1 MVFPTTTNS
10 KSNNIFMSRR
20 PRQLKQEDLE
30 HQIQKLLSK
39 NPSTAFSPLI
49 VSRKLNVANPPVSIG
64 HCLDKMLKKGL
75 VKKMQDNSYKWNQ
88 KSYTGKTGERK
99 GTTRIV
105 TGTVDMTRSGAAY
118 ITGTELTEDI
128 YVPSKYVS
136 DAMHK
141 DVVRVEITLGSR
153 RKRPEGKVI
162 EIVRRSI
169 TKIIGTIKMYE
180 RFAIVYPESTRFYP
194 EVHVKLSL
202 TGEAA
207 DGQVVTVEI
216 TDWGKGQNKSI
227 WGIVTGIVDKTN
239 EHEMAMLTILLANGF
254 SPEFSEEVL
263 SETDA
268 ISDEITHEEIQKRR
282 DFRTVTTFTIDPA
295 TARDFDDAL
304 SYRILDNGHVEVGVH
319 IADVT
324 HYLKEN
330 SALDKEAL
338 ERSTSVYLVDRVC
351 PMLPEKLSNDLC
363 SLNPHEDK
371 FTFSAVFE
379 FNKKHEVVS
388 QWFGKTII
396 HSDRRFTYEE
406 AQECIETG
414 VGDFASEINSLN
426 EIAIAMRAERYE
438 NGAISFESEEVQFIL
453 DENNRPI
460 GLYVKERKDA
470 HLLIEDF
477 MLLANKKVA
486 EYVAKKSI
494 PEIPFVYRVHDLP
507 NPEKM
512 HDFSLFAR
520 QLGFHFKGDTPEQI
534 ADSFNRL
541 AEAAK
546 TNEALALLQPLAIRT
561 MAKAI
566 YSTENI
572 GHYGLGFEYYTHF
585 TSPIRRYS
593 DVLVHR
599 ILEKNLHSE
608 FRANKEMLTQQTH
621 YISQQERKANDAE
634 RESVKYKQTEYIG
647 YHLGEI
653 FDGVISGMIDKGI
666 FVELVESKVEGL
678 VPFDSMADRFMITD
692 NGFRA
697 KSKISGSELH
707 IGQHVKVKIT
717 GADMSTRK
725 TDMELIE
732 SF

>member
-1 MVFPTTTNS
+1 
-10 KSNNIFMSRR
+10 MSRR

-30 HQIQKLLSK
+30 NQILKLLSK
-39 NPSTAFSPLI
+39 NPGTGFSPLM
-49 VSRKLNVANPPVSIG
+49 VSRKLNVSNPPISIG
-64 HCLDKMLKKGL
+64 QCLDKMSKKGQVRKL
-75 VKKMQDNSYKWNQ
+75 PDNIYKWIQKQGNQ
-88 KSYTGKTGERK
+88 KTGGSKSGERK
-99 GTTRIV
+99 NISGIV

-118 ITGTELTEDI
+118 ITGTDLAEDI
-128 YVPSKYVS
+128 YVPSKS
-136 DAMHK
+136 IMGAMHK
-141 DVVRVEITLGSR
+141 DVVKVEVNTGSKKR
-153 RKRPEGKVI
+153 RPEGKVI

-169 TKIIGTIKMYE
+169 TKIIGTIRIFE

-194 EVHVKLSL
+194 EVHIKLSL
-202 TGEAA
+202 TGDAV
-207 DGQVVTVEI
+207 DGQVVTAEI

-227 WGIVTGIVDKTN
+227 WGQVTGIIDKTN

-254 SPEFSEEVL
+254 SPEFPEEVL
-263 SETDA
+263 EETALLDGK
-268 ISDEITHEEIQKRR
+268 ITQEEITKRR
-282 DFRTVTTFTIDPA
+282 DFRQFTTFTIDPA

-304 SYRILDNGHVEVGVH
+304 SYRKLDNGNIEVGVH

-324 HYLKEN
+324 HFLKEKT
-330 SALDKEAL
+330 ALDKEAL

-371 FTFSAVFE
+371 YTFSAVFE
-379 FNKKHEVVS
+379 FNDQFDVVS
-388 QWFGKTII
+388 EWFGKTII

-406 AQECIETG
+406 AQECLELQTG
-414 VGDFASEINSLN
+414 EFAAEIKTLN
-426 EIAIAMRAERYE
+426 EIAKTMRAQRYE
-438 NGAISFESEEVQFIL
+438 QGSISFESEEVQFIL
-453 DENNRPI
+453 DENNRPV
-460 GLYVKERKDA
+460 GLFVKERKDA

-486 EYVAKKSI
+486 AYIAQKAI

-512 HDFSLFAR
+512 YDFSMFAR
-520 QLGFHFKGDTPEQI
+520 QLGFHFRGDTPEQI

-566 YSTENI
+566 YTTENI

-585 TSPIRRYS
+585 TSPIRRYA

-599 ILEKNLHSE
+599 ILEKNLVTE
-608 FRANKEMLTQQTH
+608 YRVDKEGLSQKAH
-621 YISQQERKANDAE
+621 YISQQERKATDAE
-634 RESVKYKQTEYIG
+634 RESIKYKQTEYIQ
-647 YHLGEI
+647 YHIGET

-666 FVELVESKVEGL
+666 FVELTESKVEGL
-678 VPFDSMADRFMITD
+678 VAFDSMADRFQITD
-692 NGFRA
+692 HGFRA
-697 KSKISGSELH
+697 KSKISGTELH
-707 IGQHVKVKIT
+707 IGQHVRVKIT
-717 GADMSTRK
+717 GADLTSRK

-732 SF
+732 Y